1 MQEAPGG
8 RRTKESGNSA
18 LTQGSGKTPPLEPEG
33 GPSGEKRRHV
43 LISSHYEEA
52 LAQVHNLGAL
62 IWAAGETKEPDLKDS
77 FIELMETPLQ
87 RLLEAMKRLEE
98 DL

>member
-1 MQEAPGG
+1 MLKAPEG

-18 LTQGSGKTPPLEPEG
+18 LTQVSGKTPLLEPEG
-33 GPSGEKRRHV
+33 CPSKEKRRHV
-43 LISSHYEEA
+43 LISSNFEEA

-62 IWAAGETKEPDLKDS
+62 IWAAGETEEPDLKDS
-77 FIELMETPLQ
+77 FIDLMNMPLQ
-87 RLLEAMKRLEE
+87 RLMEELKKLEE